1 MIHGFAALL
10 RRDLRLAQRQGS
22 DLAAILLFFLMA
34 AALFPLG
41 VGPDPAMLGRIA
53 AGVIWALAL
62 LAVILS
68 LDRLFQTDHQDG
80 TLELILLGRLP
91 LPLAVLARAA
101 AHFCLTGLPLTLAAP
116 LIGLLLNL
124 PPAGYLPLL
133 GGLALGTPALRLSGA
148 MVAALSLGARR
159 AGSLM
164 ALLAL
169 PLYAPVL
176 IFGVS
181 AVEAAVNGMP
191 ARPHLL
197 LLGALLALTLALTPF
212 ATARALRQAVE

>member
-10 RRDLRLAQRQGS
+10 RRDIRLALRQGA

-41 VGPDPAMLGRIA
+41 VGPDPAGLARIA
-53 AGVIWALAL
+53 AGVVWALAL

-68 LDRLFQTDHQDG
+68 LDRLFQTDYQDG
-80 TLELILLGRLP
+80 TLELLLLGRLP
-91 LPLAVLARAA
+91 LPLVVLARVTS
-101 AHFCLTGLPLTLAAP
+101 HFCVTGLPLTLAAP

-124 PPAGYLPLL
+124 DPAGYLPLML
-133 GGLALGTPALRLSGA
+133 GLALGTPALSLSGA

-169 PLYAPVL
+169 PLYAPAL

-181 AVEAAVNGMP
+181 AVEATVSGMP

-197 LLGALLALTLALTPF
+197 LLGALLALTLALAPF
-212 ATARALRQAVE
+212 ATAKALRQALE